1 MTRKTDDCDTKY
13 RVTLIVDVLDP
24 ERLLKRASEMEA
36 HLTAIV
42 NEIGAS
48 ARRARGEDDHEPE
61 GVATIEEALCWVLP
75 IIADERILRADGTQM
90 ATQSARPRLR
100 GPLRN
105 LPNDR
110 AGKELLSIK

>member
-13 RVTLIVDVLDP
+13 RVTFIVDVSNP
-24 ERLLKRASEMEA
+24 ERLLKKAREMEA

-75 IIADERILRADGTQM
+75 NGDDDPPCIDILDAKAEAIGE
-90 ATQSARPRLR
+90 AS
-100 GPLRN
+100 
-105 LPNDR
+105 
-110 AGKELLSIK
+110 